1 MPYNGRDDDCDP
13 ATPDDDLD
21 DDGYLLADDCD
32 DTDALTYPG
41 APRRLFIDSDC
52 SGMIADRAFTA
63 DFVFTGSAS
72 QSLVDVEPAGD
83 VDGDGLPDL
92 LFNVVNGA
100 YIAHSLLFLGAN
112 LSAPGQLSFDDADHV
127 FVGQGS
133 PTQSVVSSAGDVDG
147 DGLDDLM
154 MSLPVNYDGGE
165 VHLFLGSSL
174 GGAQQIAVTDSDYVL
189 RGAGVSDRAGTALA
203 AAGDIDGDGLD
214 DLMIA
219 HKIFVDEGSVAVV
232 LGSRLGANREI
243 WLADADYTFTGEA
256 SGDQAGTSVASAGD
270 IDGDGRPD
278 LLIGAP
284 WASNTEGSERAGR
297 AYVFLAANL
306 VPGVTS
312 LADAD
317 YILESDTVN
326 PYGGEAMS
334 YLGQSVSSAGDVD
347 GDGLDDLLIGAPGML
362 NYSYLY
368 GNGGV
373 AYLMLSANL
382 APLTNLDAAGIV
394 FDSGNNIDQ
403 AGRSVSSADLD
414 GDGLSDL
421 IVGAPELFDYN
432 GIGAT
437 YVFLGSQVAGNTL
450 VPDFV
455 VLGDASNSVLGQH
468 VSGLPDLDGDG
479 RDELLMGEPRRN
491 VYLGLSR
498 L

>member
-1 MPYNGRDDDCDP
+1 
-13 ATPDDDLD
+13 
-21 DDGYLLADDCD
+21 
-32 DTDALTYPG
+32 
-41 APRRLFIDSDC
+41 
-52 SGMIADRAFTA
+52 
-63 DFVFTGSAS
+63 
-72 QSLVDVEPAGD
+72 
-83 VDGDGLPDL
+83 
-92 LFNVVNGA
+92 
-100 YIAHSLLFLGAN
+100 
-112 LSAPGQLSFDDADHV
+112 
-127 FVGQGS
+127 
-133 PTQSVVSSAGDVDG
+133 
-147 DGLDDLM
+147 
-154 MSLPVNYDGGE
+154 
-165 VHLFLGSSL
+165 
-174 GGAQQIAVTDSDYVL
+174 
-189 RGAGVSDRAGTALA
+189 
-203 AAGDIDGDGLD
+203 
-214 DLMIA
+214 
-219 HKIFVDEGSVAVV
+219 
-232 LGSRLGANREI
+232 
-243 WLADADYTFTGEA
+243 
-256 SGDQAGTSVASAGD
+256 
-270 IDGDGRPD
+270 
-278 LLIGAP
+278 
-284 WASNTEGSERAGR
+284 
-297 AYVFLAANL
+297 
-306 VPGVTS
+306 
-312 LADAD
+312 
-317 YILESDTVN
+317 
-326 PYGGEAMS
+326 
-334 YLGQSVSSAGDVD
+334 
-347 GDGLDDLLIGAPGML
+347 ML